1 MMKQFFLSF
10 ALVASVVLLA
20 TSADTCRAAVPTS
33 DNLMEDVLPEDFQV
47 FATPYFTISCPKE
60 FQKSDM
66 ELGDEYLML
75 KTERLVFHEDGDEY
89 TSSAQINVNYSTGG
103 PTPNQIGEYA
113 ANFKASRK
121 ALEETC
127 DDLIIDGNL
136 VILRTYDGDDDYC
149 TVNNFFTLIGKDGA
163 CIFGIIS
170 YDQADAHAY
179 EDFVMP
185 IIRSAK
191 FK

>member
-1 MMKQFFLSF
+1 MKRFFLSF
-10 ALVASVVLLA
+10 AAVVAAVLLITGA
-20 TSADTCRAAVPTS
+20 NECRAAETS
-33 DNLMEDVLPEDFQV
+33 CEKLMADVLPEDFQV

-75 KTERLVFHEDGDEY
+75 KTERLVQHEDGDEY

-127 DDLIIDGNL
+127 DEPVIDGNL
-136 VILRTYDGDDDYC
+136 VILRTYDGDEDYC

-179 EDFVMP
+179 EDCVMP

>member
-1 MMKQFFLSF
+1 MKRFFLSF
-10 ALVASVVLLA
+10 AAVVAAVLLITCA
-20 TSADTCRAAVPTS
+20 NECRAAETS
-33 DNLMEDVLPEDFQV
+33 CEKLMADVLPEDFQV

-127 DDLIIDGNL
+127 DEPVIDGNL
-136 VILRTYDGDDDYC
+136 VILRTYDGDEDYC

-179 EDFVMP
+179 EDCVMP